1 MTDNWKTL
9 SVGQFK
15 KLMALPDGDDED
27 RYWKILAILNDTTV
41 EDIMTRPLQEVTAMR
56 ENCEFLN
63 EYPKKVGLSRH
74 IYELGDTKYAFT
86 DHIGSITLAQ
96 YVDYTNT
103 EDKPENMT
111 ELLAIMLVPDG
122 HKYNDGYDVD
132 KVKADID
139 AYLSVWDARAITGFF
154 LGSFI
159 RLVASQRR
167 SLRKALR
174 KARKEGLQTE
184 EAERTLKD
192 LDETLKSMGYSGR

>member
-1 MTDNWKTL
+1 
-9 SVGQFK
+9 
-15 KLMALPDGDDED
+15 
-27 RYWKILAILNDTTV
+27 
-41 EDIMTRPLQEVTAMR
+41 
-56 ENCEFLN
+56 
-63 EYPKKVGLSRH
+63 
-74 IYELGDTKYAFT
+74 
-86 DHIGSITLAQ
+86 
-96 YVDYTNT
+96 
-103 EDKPENMT
+103 MT

-184 EAERTLKD
+184 EAERSLKD